1 MFVSGYWPSYNV
13 PFFEE
18 VYNMSGYPEYAA
30 AHGTE
35 FTYQLAP
42 RAKIFRRDEGTV
54 VDLVSMKKIMRY
66 NGKFNHNLLSPS
78 FCWC

>member
-1 MFVSGYWPSYNV
+1 
-13 PFFEE
+13 
-18 VYNMSGYPEYAA
+18 MSGYPEYAA

-54 VDLVSMKKIMRY
+54 VDLVSILQ
-66 NGKFNHNLLSPS
+66 GHSFFNEKVDL
-78 FCWC
+78 